1 MSHAKTARGAKKRV
15 LNVLLDPGVYDRLSR
30 RSKAEGRPR
39 AAHVRWLIRKDAEKV
54 ETEQAAEAV

>member
-30 RSKAEGRPR
+30 RSEAEGRPR
-39 AAHVRWLIRKDAEKV
+39 AAHVRWLIGRTRSKV
-54 ETEQAAEAV
+54 ETE